1 MNDEEFFN
9 LLNQYPMRS
18 DNPSATTT
26 QTSSQPTNL
35 FSIFNNMMGG
45 MNRNQNQNQNQNQDQ
60 NQDKKDKE
68 REFLVKLKQFL
79 DNNVNNQEEADLIF
93 TNFKKNHLKYIKE
106 NNLQ

>member
-1 MNDEEFFN
+1 MNDEEFFS

-18 DNPSATTT
+18 DNPSTTTT

-45 MNRNQNQNQNQNQDQ
+45 GINRNQNQNQDDN
-60 NQDKKDKE
+60 KE
-68 REFLVKLKQFL
+68 KEFWIRLKQFL
-79 DNNVNNQEEADLIF
+79 DNNVNNQEEADLIYN
-93 TNFKKNHLKYIKE
+93 NFKKNHLEYIKK